1 MRTPRRWLRDF
12 VLEIVRDELDDATLR
27 ERLEDLDEDIST
39 AERRMDEKV
48 EAAIE
53 HVGNLCQN
61 EMGKIV
67 WGHVQRHEHD
77 ELSIMRSDIQN
88 LTAIVNALRKGS
100 TS

>member
-1 MRTPRRWLRDF
+1 MRTPRQWLRDF
-12 VLEIVRDELDDATLR
+12 VIRVFREEMSSLSFQDRLDTLEEGIL
-27 ERLEDLDEDIST
+27 T

-67 WGHVQRHEHD
+67 WGHVQRHERD
-77 ELSIMRSDIQN
+77 ELTVMRSDIQT
-88 LTAIVNALRKGS
+88 LTEIVNRLRARLP
-100 TS
+100 